1 MKTITRILL
10 VALFAGSMSLANA
23 AAVQVWKCSL
33 NDGKTIDDLKGVS
46 SAWLAATKSMAG
58 GEEVEAF
65 YNFPVAANTGGGGF
79 NFVMITPDFEAWGKQ
94 TEAYPGSA
102 AEKADEAWGEVA
114 ECKGSSL
121 WASEK
126 VE

>member
-23 AAVQVWKCSL
+23 AAVHVWECSL
-33 NDGKTIDDLKGVS
+33 NDGKTLDDLRGVS

-58 GEEVEAF
+58 GEEVKAF
-65 YNFPVAANTGGGGF
+65 HEFPVAANTGGDGF
-79 NFVMITPDFEAWGKQ
+79 NFVMITPDFEAWGKL

-102 AEKADEAWGEVA
+102 AQKADEAWGEVA
-114 ECKGSSL
+114 ECEGSSL
-121 WASEK
+121 WSSE
-126 VE
+126 EIE

>member
-1 MKTITRILL
+1 
-10 VALFAGSMSLANA
+10 
-23 AAVQVWKCSL
+23 
-33 NDGKTIDDLKGVS
+33 
-46 SAWLAATKSMAG
+46 MAG

-65 YNFPVAANTGGGGF
+65 YEYPVAANTGGGGF
-79 NFVMITPDFEAWGKQ
+79 NFVVITPDFEAWGKQ